1 MAVTM
6 RCAGRRSVWLQLHVG
21 FEVGYVIGRARETR
35 QRVMLVYDAARRH
48 AVSRL
53 ITGNCDDAG
62 TTFAYDSLE
71 DLVSFIDRQFGPS
84 AAV

>member
-1 MAVTM
+1 
-6 RCAGRRSVWLQLHVG
+6 
-21 FEVGYVIGRARETR
+21 
-35 QRVMLVYDAARRH
+35 MLVYDAARRH

-62 TTFAYDSLE
+62 TTFVYDSLE

>member
-1 MAVTM
+1 
-6 RCAGRRSVWLQLHVG
+6 
-21 FEVGYVIGRARETR
+21 
-35 QRVMLVYDAARRH
+35 MLVYDAARRH